1 MCGKAKCYYYYP
13 RNGYYYNPPT
23 DDNVAIN
30 LLRKRSTKQKQV
42 PEFPTSIKNDIE
54 LHFILRLVRCLN
66 INILSESYRYLI

>member
-30 LLRKRSTKQKQV
+30 LLRKRSKKQKQV
-42 PEFPTSIKNDIE
+42 TEFPISIKNDIK

-66 INILSESYRYLI
+66 INILGESYRYLI